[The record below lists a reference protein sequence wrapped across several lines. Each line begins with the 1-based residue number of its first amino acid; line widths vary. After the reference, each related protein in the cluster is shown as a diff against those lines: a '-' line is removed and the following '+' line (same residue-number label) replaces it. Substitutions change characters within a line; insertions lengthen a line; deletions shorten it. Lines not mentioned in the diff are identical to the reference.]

1 MPIKSAAKKPVLI
14 KAKIIKPVP
23 KIPKISE
30 QKRPESTKGEGLR
43 VLKEVL
49 HLAPAQKKPAPDKV
63 ESLARDYL
71 AKLKEADVTFGNGTA
86 VIEKYRGKYPELSN
100 HILQILP
107 EERRIEITQNLG
119 KEADQRLHLFVI
131 RFLDNND
138 VQYEV
143 TALEVEEPKIVK
155 SSEWLSLLH
164 DRLARIIA
172 NILYARETSKAE
184 K

>member
-1 MPIKSAAKKPVLI
+1 MPTKSAAKKPVPV
-14 KAKIIKPVP
+14 KAKVIKPVP
-23 KIPKISE
+23 KNPV
-30 QKRPESTKGEGLR
+30 QKKPESAKGEGLR

-63 ESLARDYL
+63 EHLVRGYL
-71 AKLKEADVTFGNGTA
+71 AKLKEVNVTFENGA
-86 VIEKYRGKYPELSN
+86 AAIEKYRSKYPELSN
-100 HILQILP
+100 HIRQIVP

-119 KEADQRLHLFVI
+119 KDADLRLHIFVI
-131 RFLDNND
+131 RLLDND

-143 TALEVEEPKIVK
+143 TAPGVEEPKIVR

-172 NILYARETSKAE
+172 NILYARETSKTE
-184 K
+184 T

>member
-1 MPIKSAAKKPVLI
+1 MPTKSAAKKPVLV
-14 KAKIIKPVP
+14 KAKVIKPVP
-23 KIPKISE
+23 KIPELKKPASG
-30 QKRPESTKGEGLR
+30 QGEGLR

-49 HLAPAQKKPAPDKV
+49 HLAPVQKKPAPDKV
-63 ESLARDYL
+63 EHLVRDYL
-71 AKLKEADVTFGNGTA
+71 AKLKEVDGAFENGVA
-86 VIEKYRGKYPELSN
+86 VIEKYRSKYPQLSN
-100 HILQILP
+100 HIRRIVP

-119 KEADQRLHLFVI
+119 EDADPRLHVFVI
-131 RFLDNND
+131 RLLDSD

-143 TALEVEEPKIVK
+143 TAPGVEEHKNVK

-172 NILYARETSKAE
+172 NILYARETLKAE

>member
-1 MPIKSAAKKPVLI
+1 MPTKTAAKKPVPL
-14 KAKIIKPVP
+14 KGKVIKPVP
-23 KIPKISE
+23 KVPV
-30 QKRPESTKGEGLR
+30 QKKPGSGQGESLR

-63 ESLARDYL
+63 EHLVRDYL
-71 AKLKEADVTFGNGTA
+71 AKLKEVDVIFENGAA
-86 VIEKYRGKYPELSN
+86 VIEKYRSKYPELSN
-100 HILQILP
+100 HIRRIVP

-119 KEADQRLHLFVI
+119 EDADLRLHLFVI
-131 RFLDNND
+131 RVLDND

-143 TALEVEEPKIVK
+143 TPPGVEEHKIVK

-172 NILYARETSKAE
+172 NILYAGETSKAE